1 MTNTRNTGGSSSQ
14 EKISDGRDPKIWDC
28 GSTLYDSYELV
39 SFVHIIE
46 RKLMPFSPLSRKS
59 GLSLRAVMDKDNDD
73 CSSASTKRGPCSCS
87 HRRKYWWNRKKNDEM
102 KERINKKKKMFDCS
116 FWWNS
121 CYKNLFF

>member
-1 MTNTRNTGGSSSQ
+1 MTNTRNTGGRSSQ

-28 GSTLYDSYELV
+28 ESTLYDSYELV

-46 RKLMPFSPLSRKS
+46 RKLMPFSPLAPKS

-73 CSSASTKRGPCSCS
+73 CSSASTKRGRCI

-102 KERINKKKKMFDCS
+102 KERIHKKKKKKMFDCS
-116 FWWNS
+116 LWWNS
-121 CYKNLFF
+121 CYKNLFL